1 MVEIIVAVL
10 VVGGLA
16 VLPIAGLIIQVWRD
30 HRGKRRNA
38 QGRCYACG
46 GSGFLLPLAHYKGA
60 TFNYCVA
67 CFQRQRRMSTMTGLV
82 AAGVLVAGL
91 CAWLIVREL

>member
-10 VVGGLA
+10 VVGGLT
-16 VLPIAGLIIQVWRD
+16 VLPIVGLIIQVWRD

-46 GSGFLLPLAHYKGA
+46 ESGFLWPLPHYKGA
-60 TFNYCVA
+60 TFNYCLP
-67 CFQRQRRMSTMTGLV
+67 CSQRQRRMSMVTGLV
-82 AAGVLVAGL
+82 AAGVLVVGL
-91 CAWLIVREL
+91 CAWLVVREL